1 MKDTQLFQRATKMAR
16 NLAGTEAHQASKVI
30 RALISRC
37 NQADRELSE
46 WRSGRMAKALAK
58 ENESLRAANRYL
70 QDMIRKQRGDAA

>member
-1 MKDTQLFQRATKMAR
+1 MKDTQLYQRSTKVAQR
-16 NLAGTEAHQASKVI
+16 LALIEPQGAKVI

-37 NQADRELSE
+37 NEADRELSE

-70 QDMIRKQRGDAA
+70 KDMIRKQRGDAA